1 MVTNPKTG
9 NIKAWVGGISFKN
22 FQYDHVLAQR
32 QVGSVFKPIVYSKA
46 LIDGKSPCDFIP
58 NRKTIY
64 SEYND
69 WSPKNSNGK
78 YEGKYSLVGALTNS
92 INTVSVHLCMQSG
105 IKNVIAYA
113 EELGI
118 TDSLPE
124 VPSIALGV
132 SNISL
137 KNMIAAYGTF
147 ANNENYIKPNTI
159 TAIYNKEKQL
169 IFELKIESHSIIEQ
183 EIAQDITNMLR
194 SVVDNGTA
202 KRLRYKYK
210 LQGAIAGKTGTTQ
223 KHSDGWF
230 IGYSPEW
237 LGGVWVGADNP
248 MIRFSSIKNGQG
260 ANMALPIWAI
270 FYRKIKKK
278 VYNMN

>member
-1 MVTNPKTG
+1 LVTNPKTG

-202 KRLRYKYK
+202 KRLR
-210 LQGAIAGKTGTTQ
+210 
-223 KHSDGWF
+223 
-230 IGYSPEW
+230 
-237 LGGVWVGADNP
+237 
-248 MIRFSSIKNGQG
+248 
-260 ANMALPIWAI
+260 
-270 FYRKIKKK
+270 
-278 VYNMN
+278 